1 MTQQKTILNWH
12 RMWVDAEL
20 QYRYY
25 LLRGVRRDNDYL
37 AFCRKRMER
46 ARVKQQTADNGED
59 Y

>member
-1 MTQQKTILNWH
+1 MTGLNWY

-25 LLRGVRRDNDYL
+25 ILRGVRRDNDYL
-37 AFCRKRMER
+37 ALCRKRMAR